1 MAVALH
7 CETIGSGSP
16 VLVLHGL
23 FGAARNWLTIAR
35 RLADAHTFH
44 LVDLR
49 NHGRSPHTD
58 SMTYGDMI
66 EDVRALVD
74 ALGLHCF
81 TLVGHSMGGKV
92 AMTMALNDAAGIS
105 KLIAIDIAP
114 VSYPD
119 RFVEMIAAMLAL
131 ELTLVHRR
139 SDADVALS
147 AAIPDHAVRQFI
159 LQNLLFEDGAARWR
173 ANLPT
178 LKAQMPHILGPL
190 PIADDARFN
199 GPTWFV
205 RGERSDRVTSAEIPI
220 IARLFG
226 DYRIETVA
234 GAGHWPHADAPG
246 AFMEIFACALA
257 A

>member
-58 SMTYGDMI
+58 SMTYLDMVD
-66 EDVRALVD
+66 DVRALVD
-74 ALGLHCF
+74 ALGLHSF
-81 TLVGHSMGGKV
+81 ALVGHSMGGKA
-92 AMTMALNDAAGIS
+92 AMTMALNDAAGIN

-119 RFVEMIAAMLAL
+119 RFVEMITAMLAL
-131 ELTLVHRR
+131 DLSQVRR
-139 SDADVALS
+139 RNDADVALS
-147 AAIPDHAVRQFI
+147 VAIPRSGCTPVHPAKSSIRRWHGTLARQ
-159 LQNLLFEDGAARWR
+159 
-173 ANLPT
+173 
-178 LKAQMPHILGPL
+178 
-190 PIADDARFN
+190 
-199 GPTWFV
+199 
-205 RGERSDRVTSAEIPI
+205 SAC
-220 IARLFG
+220 L
-226 DYRIETVA
+226 A
-234 GAGHWPHADAPG
+234 GADATHSRPT
-246 AFMEIFACALA
+246 AHC
-257 A
+257 